1 MMYRPI
7 LAIVLLVY
15 ALFGTGWL
23 DLLDTPFP
31 NPEPEPVSKIL
42 DIEVPSEEVKQAVES
57 LEGMVSD
64 PSDRAKLA
72 IFNYDFAQRV
82 LSYEADSQQVN
93 DIYTLA
99 GKTFFKNTLVD
110 KYTGLSEEIVA
121 LLVECMG
128 EENHVL
134 TQEEKNKLHEY
145 FMGVA
150 WVLIQKGQ

>member
-1 MMYRPI
+1 M
-7 LAIVLLVY
+7 
-15 ALFGTGWL
+15 T
-23 DLLDTPFP
+23 
-31 NPEPEPVSKIL
+31 
-42 DIEVPSEEVKQAVES
+42 

-121 LLVECMG
+121 LLIECMG